1 MTSFPSFGYM
11 GKLLQVDLTTSKVT
25 TQDLPEK
32 LQPFLG
38 GIGFGIKLLY
48 DLLPQGTDPLSPEN
62 ILMFINGP
70 LTGSQAVMIGRH
82 AAIAK
87 SPLTGLFGYSMCG
100 GFFGWQLKRS
110 GFDGIIITGKA
121 EEPVYLVIQDSNV
134 EIRNASSLWGKGTNA
149 MGKELEEEF
158 KKPYYVG
165 IGQAGE
171 NQVRIAGIVD
181 NDERIHG
188 RTGLG
193 AVMGSKNLKVI
204 VAKGT
209 GQVPHANLE
218 AVKALNQQ
226 IIKETKE
233 NFIKKLLVDN
243 YQKFGTSTL
252 FGISAIGMN
261 LGIKNW
267 ELRNWNDYVKI
278 TGQVYNKEFVTKN
291 YHCYN
296 CIIGC
301 GRRVGDHK
309 GPEYETLGALGS
321 LCLNSNLASIVEMN
335 QLCDDFG
342 MDTIA
347 TGGILAYLMECSE
360 KGLIDEKIAWGDSE
374 KMIQLIKDI
383 ATKGTELAVVLGQGT
398 KKAAEQ
404 FPNTKDY
411 AMNAKGMEFPMHDPR
426 GGMDLFYA
434 TSSRGADHLQ
444 GVALTRFLSIPE
456 LKTSIITTK
465 EKFCKISQDFNAAL
479 DSIVM
484 CKFGVVPQGP
494 ITVTQ
499 LLQQFTNVTGVALN
513 TDQLL
518 EYGERIFTLE
528 RLFNLREAKLTPE
541 DDTVPPRHLE
551 KNPEL
556 PKEVRR
562 YYRAR
567 KWDQNGVPKEDLLKQ
582 LGLP

>member
-25 TQDLPEK
+25 SQDLPEK

-62 ILMFINGP
+62 ILMFMNGP

-121 EEPVYLVIQDSNV
+121 AKPVYLVIQDDNV

-149 MGKELEEEF
+149 LGKELEKEF
-158 KKPYYVG
+158 KKSYYVG
-165 IGQAGE
+165 IGPAGE
-171 NQVRIAGIVD
+171 NQVRIASIVD
-181 NDERIHG
+181 NDERVHG

-209 GQVPHANLE
+209 KQVPHANLE

-226 IIKETKE
+226 IIKETQE

-243 YQKFGTSTL
+243 YKKFGTSTL

-267 ELRNWNDYVKI
+267 ELRTWNDYVKI
-278 TGQVYNKEFVTKN
+278 TGQVYNRDFVTKN
-291 YHCYN
+291 YHCYD

-347 TGGILAYLMECSE
+347 VGGILAYLMECSE
-360 KGLIDEKIAWGDSE
+360 KGLIDEKIAWGDTQ

-398 KKAAEQ
+398 KKAADQ
-404 FPNTKDY
+404 LPNTKDY

-434 TSSRGADHLQ
+434 TASRGADHLQ

-456 LKTSIITTK
+456 LKTSIMTTK
-465 EKFCKISQDFNAAL
+465 EKFCKISQDFNAVL

-494 ITVTQ
+494 ITVTE

-513 TDQLL
+513 VDQLL
-518 EYGERIFTLE
+518 EYGERIFTLQ
-528 RLFNLREAKLTPE
+528 RLFNLREAKLKAE
-541 DDTVPPRHLE
+541 DDTVPPRMLE

-556 PKEVRR
+556 LKEVRR

-582 LGLP
+582 LELS

>member
-1 MTSFPSFGYM
+1 MTNFPPYGYI
-11 GKLLQVDLTTSKVT
+11 GKLLRVDLATESAT
-25 TQDLPEK
+25 TQDLPEE
-32 LQPFLG
+32 LRPFLG

-48 DLLPQGTDPLSPEN
+48 DFLPQGTDPLSPEN
-62 ILMFINGP
+62 ILMFMTGP
-70 LTGSQAVMIGRH
+70 MTGTQAVMIGRH

-87 SPLTGLFGYSMCG
+87 SPLTGLFGYAMCG
-100 GFFGWQLKRS
+100 GFFGWQLKRA

-121 EEPVYLVIQDSNV
+121 EEPIYLVIQDGDV
-134 EIRNASSLWGKGTNA
+134 ELRNAGSLWGLGMHSMSKA
-149 MGKELEEEF
+149 LDKEFE
-158 KKPYYVG
+158 KPYYVG

-171 NQVRIAGIVD
+171 NQVRIAGILD

-204 VAKGT
+204 VANGT
-209 GQVPHANLE
+209 GQVPHADLK

-233 NFIKKLLVDN
+233 NFIKKALVDN
-243 YQKFGTSTL
+243 YAKFGTSSL
-252 FGISAIGMN
+252 FGISAIGRN

-267 ELRNWNDYVKI
+267 ELRTWNDYVKI
-278 TGQVYNKEFVTKN
+278 TGQVYNREYVTKN
-291 YHCYN
+291 YHCHN

-321 LCLNSNLASIVEMN
+321 LCMNSNLASIIEMN
-335 QLCDDFG
+335 ELCDDFG

-347 TGGILAYLMECSE
+347 TGSILAYLMECSE
-360 KGLIDEKIAWGDSE
+360 KGLIDEPIAWGETE

-383 ATKGTELAVVLGQGT
+383 ATKNTELAVVLGQGT
-398 KKAAEQ
+398 RKTAEKI
-404 FPNTKDY
+404 PNSKDY
-411 AMNAKGMEFPMHDPR
+411 AMNVKGMEMPMHDPR

-434 TSSRGADHLQ
+434 TASRGADHLQ

-456 LKTSIITTK
+456 LKINIFTTK
-465 EKFCKISQDFNAAL
+465 ETFCKISQDFNAAL
-479 DSIVM
+479 DSLVM

-494 ITVTQ
+494 ISVTQ
-499 LLQQFTNVTGVALN
+499 ILQQFTNITNVPLEVN
-513 TDQLL
+513 QLL
-518 EYGERIFTLE
+518 EYGERIFNLE
-528 RLFNLREAKLTPE
+528 RLFNLREANLTPQ
-541 DDTVPPRHLE
+541 DDMVPPRFLE

-556 PKEVRR
+556 PKEVKH

-567 KWDQNGVPKEDLLKQ
+567 KWDQNGVPKAEILKH
-582 LGLP
+582 LGLA

>member
-1 MTSFPSFGYM
+1 MTSFPSFGYV
-11 GKLLQVDLTTSKVT
+11 GKLLQVDLTSSKVT
-25 TQDLPEK
+25 TQELPEN

-62 ILMFINGP
+62 ILMFMTGP
-70 LTGSQAVMIGRH
+70 MTGTQAVMIGRH

-87 SPLTGLFGYSMCG
+87 SPLTGLFGYAMCG
-100 GFFGWQLKRS
+100 GFFGWQLKRA

-121 EEPVYLVIQDSNV
+121 EAPVYLVIQDGEV
-134 EIRNASSLWGKGTNA
+134 EFRNASSLWGMGTYA
-149 MGKELEEEF
+149 LGKTLNEEF
-158 KKPYYVG
+158 EKTHYIG

-204 VAKGT
+204 VAKGD
-209 GQVPHANLE
+209 GQIPHADLE

-233 NFIKKLLVDN
+233 NFIKKVLVDN

-252 FGISAIGMN
+252 FGISAIGRN

-267 ELRNWNDYVKI
+267 ELRTWNDYAKI
-278 TGQVYNKEFVTKN
+278 TGQVYNREFVTKN
-291 YHCYN
+291 YHCHN

-321 LCLNSNLASIVEMN
+321 LCLNSNLASIIEMN
-335 QLCDDFG
+335 ELCDDFG

-360 KGLIDEKIAWGDSE
+360 KGLIDEQIAWGDTE

-383 ATKGTELAVVLGQGT
+383 ATKNTELAVVLGQGT

-404 FPNTKDY
+404 IPNSTDY
-411 AMNAKGMEFPMHDPR
+411 AMNAKGMEMPMHDPR

-434 TSSRGADHLQ
+434 TASRGADHLQ
-444 GVALTRFLSIPE
+444 GVALTRLLSIPE
-456 LKTSIITTK
+456 LKTSILTTK

-479 DSIVM
+479 DSLVM

-494 ITVTQ
+494 ISVTQ
-499 LLQQFTNVTGVALN
+499 ILQQFTNIIGVPLDVN
-513 TDQLL
+513 QLL
-518 EYGERIFTLE
+518 EYGERIFNLQ
-528 RLFNLREAKLTPE
+528 RLFNLREANLTPK
-541 DDTVPPRHLE
+541 DDMVPPRFLE
-551 KNPEL
+551 KNPEFS
-556 PKEVRR
+556 KEVRR
-562 YYRAR
+562 YYRTR
-567 KWDQNGVPKEDLLKQ
+567 KWDQNGIPKEEILKQ
-582 LGLP
+582 LGLA

>member
-11 GKLLQVDLTTSKVT
+11 GKLLQVDLTASKVT
-25 TQDLPEK
+25 TQALPDK

-48 DLLPQGTDPLSPEN
+48 DLLPPGTDPLSPEN
-62 ILMFINGP
+62 ILMFMNGP

-121 EEPVYLVIQDSNV
+121 AKPVYLVIQDDNV

-149 MGKELEEEF
+149 LGKELEKEF
-158 KKPYYVG
+158 KKSYHVG
-165 IGQAGE
+165 IGPAGE
-171 NQVRIAGIVD
+171 NQVRIASIVD
-181 NDERIHG
+181 NDERVHG

-193 AVMGSKNLKVI
+193 AVMGSKNLKVV

-209 GQVPHANLE
+209 KQVPHANLE
-218 AVKALNQQ
+218 AVKSLNQQ

-267 ELRNWNDYVKI
+267 ELRTWTDYVKI
-278 TGQVYNKEFVTKN
+278 TGQVYNRDFVTKN
-291 YHCYN
+291 YHCYD

-347 TGGILAYLMECSE
+347 VGGILAYLMECSE
-360 KGLIDEKIAWGDSE
+360 KGLIDEKIAWGDTQ

-404 FPNTKDY
+404 LPNTKDY

-434 TSSRGADHLQ
+434 TASRGADHLQ
-444 GVALTRFLSIPE
+444 GVALTRFLAIPE
-456 LKTSIITTK
+456 LKTSIMTTK
-465 EKFCKISQDFNAAL
+465 EKFCKISQDFNAVL

-494 ITVTQ
+494 ITVTE
-499 LLQQFTNVTGVALN
+499 LLQQFTNVTGVPLDV
-513 TDQLL
+513 DQLL
-518 EYGERIFTLE
+518 EYGERIFTLQ

-541 DDTVPPRHLE
+541 DDTVPPRMLE

-567 KWDQNGVPKEDLLKQ
+567 KWDQNGIPKEDLLKQ
-582 LGLP
+582 LALP